1 MALANDLPRFLGLTL
16 VGSAQPPPTLSVGQT
31 TSLGQQTSYFSLL
44 LPQTVM
50 SRFPLVGL
58 LSGTN
63 LCPRSSRIPEINTI
77 ICRVSRPFI
86 VPFTIRFS
94 FDFFLFRYLYL
105 MSRQTGQKLLITLR
119 LLQSFRCQPVGR
131 DLTFSMSMLT
141 KALPIPFHKIPAS
154 LDQWCLRV
162 IRGNQMNH
170 SMQTTESVSRMT
182 CL

>member
-77 ICRVSRPFI
+77 ICRADRSKAVDNLEAASELQMPTSRPRSYLLYEYAYKSTAN
-86 VPFTIRFS
+86 PFS
-94 FDFFLFRYLYL
+94 QD
-105 MSRQTGQKLLITLR
+105 SCKL
-119 LLQSFRCQPVGR
+119 G
-131 DLTFSMSMLT
+131 
-141 KALPIPFHKIPAS
+141 
-154 LDQWCLRV
+154 
-162 IRGNQMNH
+162 
-170 SMQTTESVSRMT
+170 SVV
-182 CL
+182 LEGD